1 MPRVAV
7 RGIQKNCAS
16 ADEALQV
23 GVLHLG
29 LAEAHVAAVHV
40 AAPPARQLEQE
51 LHGSGAMIGV
61 H

>member
-1 MPRVAV
+1 MPGVAISGV
-7 RGIQKNCAS
+7 QEHRTS

-23 GVLHLG
+23 SVLRLSP
-29 LAEAHVAAVHV
+29 AEAHVAAVHV
-40 AAPPARQLEQE
+40 AGSPIRQLEQE